1 MLPSPCDSAL
11 RALFPSAGQGKR
23 PVIAV
28 VAGSGQVASC
38 AIKGR
43 TDLLM
48 ALSAGCF
55 RNLGTGSLA
64 SVMPFG
70 NANELTLRLLIEQL
84 LPRRGKTPIVAG
96 VCPTDPVHPLEVT
109 LPRLRAL
116 GIQAVT
122 NWPAVGFI
130 DGSLRNALEGEGM
143 GIDAEVDLLEKAKHY
158 GLATFGFALE
168 PEAALRFTEA
178 GADALILDLGLTR
191 YLEDIREHRDQL
203 QQAIARL
210 QEMLAAVKSSGRRPL
225 LLAFGGPVT
234 APHDFEQLMR
244 QCDIDGFAGG
254 SVFERLPVQ
263 EVVTE
268 IVHRFKSI
276 NIQPGGLASENRF
289 GELIGSSP
297 AMKEVFRLIQQI
309 APFDVNVC
317 LEGETGTGKE
327 LVATLLHRH
336 SARSHRPFIT
346 LNCGAIPEALLESEL
361 FGHEKGAFTG
371 AHRHRLGKFELAH
384 RGTLF
389 LDEIA
394 DLSPHGQVA
403 LLRAIQQREITRVGG
418 ETTVPV
424 DVRIISASHQGLPQ
438 LVQAG
443 KFRAD
448 LFYRLNHFTISLPP
462 LRERKDDLALLSEA
476 ILSRLKVQLNREKK
490 GLSAGFMEKLAQHT
504 WPGNVRELEHVIRQ
518 ATLLEETPVLTG
530 RFFHGQGN
538 PSHPLNRYSHSSPRV
553 PQNLRRQTAQTA
565 MENHYGNKSRAAAAL
580 GISRKTL
587 YAWLR
592 CTEVNE
598 ANAGKD
604 GRTSSRTQSTIGH

>member
-1 MLPSPCDSAL
+1 MLLSDLNL
-11 RALFPSAGQGKR
+11 RALLANAGSCKA

-28 VAGSGQVASC
+28 VAGSGQVARY
-38 AIKGR
+38 AIEGSA
-43 TDLLM
+43 DLLM

-55 RNLGTGSLA
+55 RTLGAGSLA
-64 SVMPFG
+64 SLMPFS
-70 NANELTLRLLIEQL
+70 NANELTIRLLTEQI
-84 LPRRGKTPIVAG
+84 LPRRGHTPVIAG
-96 VCPTDPVHPLEVT
+96 VCPTDPIHPLET
-109 LPRLRAL
+109 LLPQLKRL
-116 GIQAVT
+116 GVQGVT
-122 NWPAVGFI
+122 NWPAVGFV
-130 DGSLRNALEGEGM
+130 DGSLRAALEAEKL
-143 GIDAEVDLLEKAKHY
+143 GIAAEVTLIEEAKRHD
-158 GLATFGFALE
+158 LATFGFALE
-168 PEAALRFTEA
+168 PEAAHRFARA

-191 YLEDIREHRDQL
+191 SLEDVREHRDQL
-203 QQAIARL
+203 QHAIVRL

-225 LLAFGGPVT
+225 VIGFGGPVT
-234 APHDFEQLMR
+234 AAEDFEQLMR
-244 QCDIDGFAGG
+244 QCEIDGFAGG

-268 IVHRFKSI
+268 TVHRFKSI
-276 NIQPGGLASENRF
+276 SARSGTVPTDNRF
-289 GELIGSSP
+289 GELIGSS
-297 AMKEVFRLIQQI
+297 AEMKDVFRLIQQI

-317 LEGETGTGKE
+317 IQGETGTGKE

-346 LNCGAIPEALLESEL
+346 LNCGAIPETLLESEL

-424 DVRIISASHQGLPQ
+424 DVRIISASHQSLPA
-438 LVQAG
+438 LVQEG

-462 LRERKDDLALLSEA
+462 LRDRSED
-476 ILSRLKVQLNREKK
+476 IPLISESIFSRLKLQLNRDKK
-490 GLSAGFMEKLAQHT
+490 ALSTRFLQKLANHS

-518 ATLLEETPVLTG
+518 AILLEETPVLTG
-530 RFFHGQGN
+530 RFFQSESGRRSPT
-538 PSHPLNRYSHSSPRV
+538 PSAVQPRPSLPPDLRHQRAKAAVESHF
-553 PQNLRRQTAQTA
+553 
-565 MENHYGNKSRAAAAL
+565 GNKSLAAAAL

-587 YAWLR
+587 YSWLHQD
-592 CTEVNE
+592 N
-598 ANAGKD
+598 
-604 GRTSSRTQSTIGH
+604 HPP